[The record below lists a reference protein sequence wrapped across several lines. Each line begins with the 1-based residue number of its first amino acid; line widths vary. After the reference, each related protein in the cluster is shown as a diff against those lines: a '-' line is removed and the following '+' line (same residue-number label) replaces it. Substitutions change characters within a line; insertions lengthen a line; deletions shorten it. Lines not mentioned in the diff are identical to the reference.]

1 MATSKTVSSVSKS
14 NKPNTNK
21 SNHTYLVFT
30 VDENGIVESD
40 TIWDYPS
47 ETTLESIVQDMR
59 DSWDELDLKRVRV
72 VKVKNTDIKSI
83 KQTLELV

>member
-21 SNHTYLVFT
+21 PSYTYLAWIVDTDGTIKEESLFDFEGT
-30 VDENGIVESD
+30 VPLQEIVRQIQEA
-40 TIWDYPS
+40 WDS
-47 ETTLESIVQDMR
+47 FNLAQ
-59 DSWDELDLKRVRV
+59 VRI